1 MYHLYVLR
9 FRFPRAAAVLLFSV
23 FVLSCRSADMQPGAK
38 IIQPGAPG
46 QASREIQPS
55 QATDFSQIRITEADV
70 KFMQGMIG
78 HHEQAVEMVA
88 LMPDRTER
96 PEMKMLGR
104 RIDESQTDEIKM
116 MAHWLQARG
125 QTLPDPHAH
134 HMHGATLMPGML
146 TEEQMAQLTAAK
158 GAEFDR
164 LFLQFMIQHHQGAIT
179 MVKELLAAPGAG
191 QDDDVF
197 RFVADVNVDQT
208 TEIDRMRSMLASLP
222 PG

>member
-9 FRFPRAAAVLLFSV
+9 FRSTRAAAVLVFSV
-23 FVLSCRSADMQPGAK
+23 FALSCRSADMQPGAK

-88 LMPDRTER
+88 LMSDRTER

-116 MAHWLQARG
+116 MEHWLKVRG
-125 QTLPDPHAH
+125 QALPDPHAH
-134 HMHGATLMPGML
+134 HMQGAMLMPGML

-164 LFLQFMIQHHQGAIT
+164 LFLQFMIQHHQGALI
-179 MVKELLAAPGAG
+179 MVKDLFAAKGAA
-191 QDDDVF
+191 QDSEIFAFATDVD
-197 RFVADVNVDQT
+197 ADQT
-208 TEIDRMRSMLASLP
+208 AEIQRMGAMLSEFRK
-222 PG
+222 

>member
-1 MYHLYVLR
+1 MYHLHVLR
-9 FRFPRAAAVLLFSV
+9 FRSARAAAVLFSALA
-23 FVLSCRSADMQPGAK
+23 LSCRSADMQPTAK

-46 QASREIQPS
+46 QASREIQPT

-88 LMPDRTER
+88 LMPDRTAR

-116 MAHWLQARG
+116 MEHWLQARG
-125 QTLPDPHAH
+125 QALPEPHAH

-146 TEEQMAQLTAAK
+146 TEEQMAQLAAAK

-164 LFLQFMIQHHQGAIT
+164 LFLQFMIQHHQGALI
-179 MVKELLAAPGAG
+179 MVKDLFAAKGAA
-191 QDDDVF
+191 QDSEIFAFATDVD
-197 RFVADVNVDQT
+197 ADQT
-208 TEIDRMRSMLASLP
+208 AEIQRMAAMLSEFRQ
-222 PG
+222 

>member
-1 MYHLYVLR
+1 MVCSVL
-9 FRFPRAAAVLLFSV
+9 AV
-23 FVLSCRSADMQPGAK
+23 SCRSAGGGQAK

-55 QATDFSQIRITEADV
+55 QATDFSKIGVTEADV

-88 LMPDRTER
+88 LMPDRTAR
-96 PEMKMLGR
+96 TDMKLLGR

-116 MAHWLQARG
+116 MEHWLQVRG
-125 QTLPDPHAH
+125 QALPDPHAH
-134 HMHGATLMPGML
+134 HMQGAMLTPGML

-164 LFLQFMIQHHQGAIT
+164 LFLQFMIQHHEGALT
-179 MVKELLAAPGAG
+179 MVDKLFAAHGAG
-191 QDDDVF
+191 QDEDVF
-197 RFVADVNVDQT
+197 KFAVDVHADQT
-208 TEIDRMRSMLASLP
+208 TEIDRMSLMLKSVP
-222 PG
+222 SSR

>member
-9 FRFPRAAAVLLFSV
+9 FRSTRAATLVVSALA
-23 FVLSCRSADMQPGAK
+23 LSCRSAEMQPTAK

-88 LMPDRTER
+88 LMPDRTAR

-116 MAHWLQARG
+116 MEHWLQARG
-125 QTLPDPHAH
+125 QSLPDPHAH

-164 LFLQFMIQHHQGAIT
+164 LFLQFMIQHHQGALI
-179 MVKELLAAPGAG
+179 MVKDLFAAKGAA
-191 QDDDVF
+191 QDSEIFAFATDVD
-197 RFVADVNVDQT
+197 ADQT
-208 TEIDRMRSMLASLP
+208 AEIQRMAAMLSEFRQ
-222 PG
+222 